1 MEGRARETGEKR
13 GPTTK
18 ARGRVGLAPKP
29 KTKLHP

>member
-18 ARGRVGLAPKP
+18 ARGRVGLAPQ
-29 KTKLHP
+29 T